1 MKQVILTT
9 VAVDEEEK
17 GKNLMMG
24 LFNRLCFILKF
35 HGEVEA
41 GGKRCIVDCDEETA
55 YRNACDLQ
63 RLADKHFRENYC
75 DINKLLIRVVEI

>member
-17 GKNLMMG
+17 GRNLMMA
-24 LFNRLCFILKF
+24 LFNRLCFINKI

-41 GGKRCIVDCDEETA
+41 GGERCIVDCDEQTA

-63 RLADKHFRENYC
+63 EVANKHLGENYV
-75 DINKLLIRVVEI
+75 DINKLLIREVEI